1 MDFYKL
7 CADSGVVPVVV
18 LERTADAIP
27 TAKAL
32 LAGNIHVMEITMRT
46 GAAMDSIRLVHENCP
61 EMVVGAGTVLTPDQA
76 KSCVAAGAEFIVSP
90 GYNEELV
97 DWCLHEGV
105 PILPGCVTPTE
116 LMRGILSGLTVFKF
130 FPANIYGGRS
140 AMKALSGPF
149 GNIKFIPTGGVNAEN
164 LKEYLEAPYVLAA
177 GGSWLCS
184 SADISAGRFR
194 EIASLAAQASAIARN
209 CKK

>member
-18 LERTADAIP
+18 LERAADAIP

-90 GYNEELV
+90 G
-97 DWCLHEGV
+97 W
-105 PILPGCVTPTE
+105 I
-116 LMRGILSGLTVFKF
+116 I
-130 FPANIYGGRS
+130 
-140 AMKALSGPF
+140 
-149 GNIKFIPTGGVNAEN
+149 
-164 LKEYLEAPYVLAA
+164 
-177 GGSWLCS
+177 
-184 SADISAGRFR
+184 
-194 EIASLAAQASAIARN
+194 
-209 CKK
+209 